1 MTIAEGDEET
11 PFVCADFQAFILGS
25 LHGWRTKD
33 GNHRRYRTSYIQ
45 LARQQGKSILNGIL
59 ATFYGNFT
67 KYKYAQIYCAA
78 TKTDQAKIVFNEVVK
93 FIRSDH
99 DLEALFNVHEHNSTI
114 DCNLTGSRIRALSGD
129 TKRIDGFRP
138 YLGIVDEYHAHK
150 NNQVYKLLEG
160 GTKFMQSC
168 LISVIT
174 TAGFNLK
181 YPCHKMYE
189 TCCSIL
195 DGTFD
200 NPTRFVFIAEMDQE
214 MTILSQPT
222 G

>member
-1 MTIAEGDEET
+1 M
-11 PFVCADFQAFILGS
+11 
-25 LHGWRTKD
+25 
-33 GNHRRYRTSYIQ
+33 
-45 LARQQGKSILNGIL
+45 
-59 ATFYGNFT
+59 
-67 KYKYAQIYCAA
+67 
-78 TKTDQAKIVFNEVVK
+78 VK

-99 DLEALFNVHEHNSTI
+99 DMEALFNVHEHNSTI
-114 DCNLTGSRIRALSGD
+114 DCKLTGSRIRALSGD

-160 GTKFMQSC
+160 GTKFMHSC

-200 NPTRFVFIAEMDQE
+200 NPTRFVFIAEMDHGSKQRA
-214 MTILSQPT
+214 TTTLKTPKNGRQARQSAP
-222 G
+222 